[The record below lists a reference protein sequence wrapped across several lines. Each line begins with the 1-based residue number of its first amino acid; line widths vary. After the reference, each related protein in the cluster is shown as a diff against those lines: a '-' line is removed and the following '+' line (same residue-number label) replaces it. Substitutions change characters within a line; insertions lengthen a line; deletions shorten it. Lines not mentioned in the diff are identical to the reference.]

1 MELKWPLLAI
11 TLLKKN
17 FFQHLQKFH
26 DYSTTLLS
34 PLISYLGPVFY
45 FVNWKSRDN
54 FSIFSYF
61 SLFSLTFQKGHLT
74 YVMCCWPF
82 SISVE
87 SNQNS
92 RTNIPHCLPNS
103 MLTRYF
109 LQYNINSSR
118 QTHFPDNLQS
128 ISTHCTLEH
137 IVQCIQCR

>member
-1 MELKWPLLAI
+1 M
-11 TLLKKN
+11 
-17 FFQHLQKFH
+17 
-26 DYSTTLLS
+26 
-34 PLISYLGPVFY
+34 SYWSPVFY

-54 FSIFSYF
+54 VSIFSYF
-61 SLFSLTFQKGHLT
+61 SPFYYFFIFFWCFKKKIGHLAYLLLT
-74 YVMCCWPF
+74 I

-128 ISTHCTLEH
+128 ISNVLYNYILYIRVAKAVKSQGKLLTQLEFM
-137 IVQCIQCR
+137 ISVCKNWRQ